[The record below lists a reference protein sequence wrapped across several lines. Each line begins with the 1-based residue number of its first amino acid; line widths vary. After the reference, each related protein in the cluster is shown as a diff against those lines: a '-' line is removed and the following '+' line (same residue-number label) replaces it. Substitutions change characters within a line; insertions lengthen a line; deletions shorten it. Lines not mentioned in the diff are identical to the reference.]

1 MAPRFIT
8 MLPGSD
14 LACRTS
20 FWREGKDATR
30 AFSFGEVLLLLLL
43 KRVGGRRDS
52 DSDDGLILGARK
64 MPERRAPLQA
74 NRRAIVAADEL
85 FSIALLNLVYPC
97 Q

>member
-8 MLPGSD
+8 ILPGSD
-14 LACRTS
+14 LACWTN

-30 AFSFGEVLLLLLL
+30 AFSFGAVLLLLLL
-43 KRVGGRRDS
+43 KRVGGRRDT
-52 DSDDGLILGARK
+52 DNDDGLILGARN
-64 MPERRAPLQA
+64 MLERRAPLQA

-85 FSIALLNLVYPC
+85 FSMVLLDLAYRC